1 MKKFHMMMIGDS
13 GSGKSSI
20 MSRFHDNSF
29 TDQFVHTIGV
39 DFKAKT
45 IIRNHNN
52 LLKKHELKKH

>member
-1 MKKFHMMMIGDS
+1 MIGDS

-45 IIRNHNN
+45 IDVLGNQFKLNIWEAAGGY
-52 LLKKHELKKH
+52 KFM